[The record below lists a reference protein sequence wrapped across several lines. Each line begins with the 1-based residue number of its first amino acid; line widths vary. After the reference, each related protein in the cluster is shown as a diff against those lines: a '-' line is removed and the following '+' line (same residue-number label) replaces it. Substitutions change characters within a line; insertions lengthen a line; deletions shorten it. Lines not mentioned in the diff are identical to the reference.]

1 MKTLDSFELKEFY
14 NNYNIEIITI
24 NGEAYACNNNS
35 WNGQYWSDCWQ
46 LNADFKVINH
56 CSIMDISVFDEDG
69 ELIKLEYKLI

>member
-35 WNGQYWSDCWQ
+35 WNGQYWSDC
-46 LNADFKVINH
+46 
-56 CSIMDISVFDEDG
+56 
-69 ELIKLEYKLI
+69 